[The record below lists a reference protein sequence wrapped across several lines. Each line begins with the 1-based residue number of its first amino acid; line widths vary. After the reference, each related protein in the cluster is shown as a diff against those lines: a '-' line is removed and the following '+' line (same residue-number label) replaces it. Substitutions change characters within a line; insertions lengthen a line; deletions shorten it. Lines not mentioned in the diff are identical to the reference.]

1 MDLILDEDMGCISGI
16 EVRAGVG
23 VEGSG
28 VIGPREKNWC
38 KIQLFSIIRDVN
50 AWKFTYAVL
59 AILRELDDGST
70 SGFLNITD

>member
-16 EVRAGVG
+16 EVGAGVG

-50 AWKFTYAVL
+50 ACNSLMLFSPSSASWMMALPV
-59 AILRELDDGST
+59 GS
-70 SGFLNITD
+70 